1 MSGEY
6 PLLEPKANLFST
18 ISTIERIVENFKGG
32 KIQPNIY
39 RKQLNALVREYYA
52 LSNQL
57 LRSGFDLRRFYREE
71 GIIKRFPQAFER
83 INNKQLDQIQ
93 TDSTQQ
99 DQKPLVKSSQSTE
112 LKLAALTARLVSCYI
127 TIGDSARLKLVTTK
141 DMLVPLFDECLL
153 VLPKLSILKENYWV
167 TKEIHTWREKLEEMP
182 LKEILLDEQA
192 DILAYN
198 ADRWLKDLQLRLNLE
213 TK

>member
-1 MSGEY
+1 MMSGEY

-52 LSNQL
+52 LTNQL

-83 INNKQLDQIQ
+83 INNKQLDLTQTPSPQQIPPLARHYLLGIRVGL
-93 TDSTQQ
+93 TRISTPPR
-99 DQKPLVKSSQSTE
+99 KGRT
-112 LKLAALTARLVSCYI
+112 
-127 TIGDSARLKLVTTK
+127 
-141 DMLVPLFDECLL
+141 VP
-153 VLPKLSILKENYWV
+153 S
-167 TKEIHTWREKLEEMP
+167 
-182 LKEILLDEQA
+182 
-192 DILAYN
+192 
-198 ADRWLKDLQLRLNLE
+198 
-213 TK
+213 

>member
-1 MSGEY
+1 M
-6 PLLEPKANLFST
+6 LEPKANLFST

-52 LSNQL
+52 LTNQL
-57 LRSGFDLRRFYREE
+57 LRSGFNLRRFYREE

-83 INNKQLDQIQ
+83 INNKQLDS
-93 TDSTQQ
+93 TDTTSTQQ
-99 DQKPLVKSSQSTE
+99 EQKKLARTSQSTE
-112 LKLAALTARLVSCYI
+112 LKLAAHTARLVSCYI
-127 TIGDSARLKLVTTK
+127 TIGDSARLKMVATK

-153 VLPKLSILKENYWV
+153 VLPKLPILEENYWV
-167 TKEIHTWREKLEEMP
+167 TKEIHTWRDKLEQMP
-182 LKEILLDEQA
+182 LKEALPDEQA
-192 DILAYN
+192 DSLAYN

-213 TK
+213 S

>member
-1 MSGEY
+1 MSGEF
-6 PLLEPKANLFST
+6 PLLEPKASLFST

-52 LSNQL
+52 LTNQL

-83 INNKQLDQIQ
+83 INNKDLDLKEKTSAHQE
-93 TDSTQQ
+93 
-99 DQKPLVKSSQSTE
+99 QKTINQVSQRNE
-112 LKLAALTARLVSCYI
+112 LKLASHTAKLVSCYI
-127 TIGDSARLKLVTTK
+127 TIGDSARLKIVATK

-153 VLPKLSILKENYWV
+153 VLTKIPIIEDNYWV
-167 TKEIHTWREKLEEMP
+167 TKEIHEWRDKLQQLP
-182 LKEILLDEQA
+182 LKEALPEDQA
-192 DILAYN
+192 DNLAYN

-213 TK
+213 S